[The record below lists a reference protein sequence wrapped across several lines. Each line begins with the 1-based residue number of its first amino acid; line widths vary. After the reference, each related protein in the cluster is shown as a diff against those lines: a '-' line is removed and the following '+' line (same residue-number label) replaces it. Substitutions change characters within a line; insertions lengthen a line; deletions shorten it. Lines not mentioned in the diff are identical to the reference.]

1 MIKKEERKA
10 AAERARYKRRLATLE
25 EESERLRVSVMEAEA
40 QAQAMALSNKKVRF
54 RVWLMVWVR
63 LRVRVR
69 FRVRVR
75 VTVHWSLFCF
85 AAVFFGTDCLYQGK
99 CGDCV
104 SEMND
109 WHSFRKHSRLT
120 LLDKDNQCG

>member
-1 MIKKEERKA
+1 MIKREERKA

-63 LRVRVR
+63 LRGKAWLRYGVRTR
-69 FRVRVR
+69 LNRVKQ
-75 VTVHWSLFCF
+75 
-85 AAVFFGTDCLYQGK
+85 GQGK
-99 CGDCV
+99 DRVKTRG
-104 SEMND
+104 
-109 WHSFRKHSRLT
+109 KT
-120 LLDKDNQCG
+120 